1 MNLRGRSPVL
11 QWPVYTEIERERCM
25 YIHMHNIHD
34 NNNNNNDN
42 NDNIYIYIHTVC
54 IYIYRDK
61 YIHAYIYIYYTCMRN
76 FTGVTLKRRPESIF
90 WSYGQFPLSDWPRE
104 RGRVV
109 EVGNG
114 TAGVLAAAN
123 GAWDCATGV
132 GL

>member
-1 MNLRGRSPVL
+1 M
-11 QWPVYTEIERERCM
+11 IIM
-25 YIHMHNIHD
+25 I
-34 NNNNNNDN
+34 
-42 NDNIYIYIHTVC
+42 IYIYIYIQCV
-54 IYIYRDK
+54 YIYRDK
-61 YIHAYIYIYYTCMRN
+61 YIHAYIYITHVCEISL
-76 FTGVTLKRRPESIF
+76 GSPSKEDLKAFF